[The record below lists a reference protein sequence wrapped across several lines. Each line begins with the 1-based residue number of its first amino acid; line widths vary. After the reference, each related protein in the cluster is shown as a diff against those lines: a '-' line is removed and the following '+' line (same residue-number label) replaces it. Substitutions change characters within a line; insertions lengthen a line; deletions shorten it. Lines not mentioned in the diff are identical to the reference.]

1 MTGIPTAS
9 TTPKL
14 SRYGKETDVI
24 YYVAMANQASRG
36 SMLEVKAAALSTAGK
51 FHEAGDAYTSAAK
64 AYTTEGNSSAAARA
78 YGKAAELYEK
88 EADALLKSLNTP
100 KAPPRP
106 PALAAPVAVPV
117 KPVAA
122 VRAPQE
128 TKTVKLAPIAPRAG
142 MIVGRVI
149 NALGGAATSVTVRY
163 SGFQEGK
170 PIFNHFENVEGDV
183 KATGGSY
190 AIKVPPGDYRVSAYA
205 TYVYQG
211 RTYHFELE
219 ALNPPARHD
228 LDGLGLDHLR
238 GGLVRDFVLKM
249 TAKKAGA
256 SEATETVYNAAYYGG
271 RLNFDC
277 GQTEQIMGGG
287 HTFAPPLA
295 GLVDTAY
302 PPDSQL
308 QITLT
313 PQGPMV
319 DGSVGRVVTIK
330 LRLGDHGT
338 YPFSKRGIFPGVY
351 TATATVTTP
360 SGKTIPLRLS
370 LTRARTILKG
380 SPDGYDMTVI
390 DWKPSVIVDFL
401 PSDIGPMPRF
411 GVKPIVLFPG
421 Q

>member
-1 MTGIPTAS
+1 MTRTATLGVFLAAVS
-9 TTPKL
+9 LCVPVVAQTP
-14 SRYGKETDVI
+14 
-24 YYVAMANQASRG
+24 RG
-36 SMLEVKAAALSTAGK
+36 AVLEAKAAVLSTAGK

-64 AYTTEGNSSAAARA
+64 AYTTEGNSSAAAGA
-78 YGKAAELYEK
+78 YGKAADLYEK
-88 EADALLKSLNTP
+88 EADALLKSLSTP

-149 NALGGAATSVTVRY
+149 NALGGAASNITVRY
-163 SGFQEGK
+163 SGFQDGK
-170 PIFNHFENVEGDV
+170 PIFNHFENVGGAV
-183 KATGGSY
+183 KGAGGSY
-190 AIKVPPGDYRVSAYA
+190 AIKVPPGSYRVSAYA

-219 ALNPPARHD
+219 PLNPPAKHD
-228 LDGLGLDHLR
+228 FDGLGLDHLR

-249 TAKKAGA
+249 TARKAGA
-256 SEATETVYNAAYYGG
+256 AEETETVYNAAYYGG

-308 QITLT
+308 QIMLT
-313 PQGPMV
+313 PLGTMV
-319 DGSVGRVVTIK
+319 DGSVGRVVTIN

-338 YPFSKRGIFPGVY
+338 YPFSQRGIFPGVY
-351 TATATVTTP
+351 SATARLTTP
-360 SGKTIPLRLS
+360 TGQIVPLRLS

-380 SPDGYDMTVI
+380 SPDGYDMTVM

-421 Q
+421 K

>member
-1 MTGIPTAS
+1 M
-9 TTPKL
+9 
-14 SRYGKETDVI
+14 I
-24 YYVAMANQASRG
+24 YCVAIVAQVLRG
-36 SMLEVKAAALSTAGK
+36 SALETKAATLSAAGK
-51 FHEAGDAYTSAAK
+51 LHEAGDAYTSAAK
-64 AYTTEGNSSAAARA
+64 AYTAEGNSSAAAKA
-78 YGKAAELYEK
+78 YGKAADLYEK
-88 EADALLKSLNTP
+88 EADALLNPTRTP

-128 TKTVKLAPIAPRAG
+128 AKMIKLSPIAPRAG

-149 NALGGAATSVTVRY
+149 NERGGAATNITVRY
-163 SGFQEGK
+163 SGFQDGK
-170 PIFNHFENVEGDV
+170 LIVNHFENVEGNV
-183 KATGGSY
+183 KGAGGSY
-190 AIKVPPGDYRVSAYA
+190 AIKVPPGSYRVSAYA
-205 TYVYQG
+205 TYLYQG

-256 SEATETVYNAAYYGG
+256 AEETETVYNAAYYGG
-271 RLNFDC
+271 RLNFDG

-295 GLVDTAY
+295 GLVNTAY
-302 PPDSQL
+302 PPDSRL

-313 PQGPMV
+313 PQGTMV
-319 DGSVGRVVTIK
+319 DGSVGRVLTIN

-338 YPFSKRGIFPGVY
+338 YPFSQRGIFPGVY
-351 TATATVTTP
+351 SATARLTTP
-360 SGKTIPLRLS
+360 TGQIVPLRLA

-380 SPDGYDMTVI
+380 SPDGYDMTVM
-390 DWKPSVIVDFL
+390 DWKPSVPVDFL

-421 Q
+421 K

>member
-1 MTGIPTAS
+1 M
-9 TTPKL
+9 
-14 SRYGKETDVI
+14 I
-24 YYVAMANQASRG
+24 YYVAMVNQAPRG
-36 SMLEVKAAALSTAGK
+36 SALETKAAALSSAGK
-51 FHEAGDAYTSAAK
+51 LHEAGDAFTSAAK
-64 AYTTEGNSSAAARA
+64 AYTAEGNSSAAAKA
-78 YGKAAELYEK
+78 YGKAAELYEPQ
-88 EADALLKSLNTP
+88 ADALLNPTRTP
-100 KAPPRP
+100 QAAPLPQTQVPRP
-106 PALAAPVAVPV
+106 AVAPVRT
-117 KPVAA
+117 VA
-122 VRAPQE
+122 PSP
-128 TKTVKLAPIAPRAG
+128 LAPRAG

-149 NALGGAATSVTVRY
+149 NELGGAATSVTVRY

-183 KATGGSY
+183 KAAGGSY
-190 AIKVPPGDYRVSAYA
+190 TIRVPPGDYRVSAYA
-205 TYVYQG
+205 TYIYQG

-256 SEATETVYNAAYYGG
+256 SEETETVYNAAYYGG

-302 PPDSQL
+302 PPDSRL

-313 PQGPMV
+313 PQGALV
-319 DGSVGRVVTIK
+319 DGSAGRVVTIK

-338 YPFSKRGIFPGVY
+338 YPFSQRGIFPGVY
-351 TATATVTTP
+351 IATATVTTP

-380 SPDGYDMTVI
+380 SPDGYDMTVM
-390 DWKPSVIVDFL
+390 DWKPSVLVDFL

-411 GVKPIVLFPG
+411 GVKPVMLFLG
-421 Q
+421 K